1 MEFYKVSG
9 SGNDFL
15 ALIEPQADPSAEQ
28 IAAWCRRGISLGAD
42 GLFVLR
48 RLEHGAAMA
57 YWNSDGQ
64 PARLCING
72 TRCAARLA
80 YDLGWA
86 AGETTIE
93 TGALAAHDAYGQHVA
108 RMELMLQETQ
118 LLHENGRKGAIEVE
132 ALRFH
137 VADAKR
143 QLERTTNSRTWL
155 P

>member
-1 MEFYKVSG
+1 MHNVPRIVG
-9 SGNDFL
+9 T
-15 ALIEPQADPSAEQ
+15 
-28 IAAWCRRGISLGAD
+28 AAVAVCSLLCGCQ
-42 GLFVLR
+42 LSPLVV
-48 RLEHGAAMA
+48 
-57 YWNSDGQ
+57 
-64 PARLCING
+64 PAKKPPAVERYE
-72 TRCAARLA
+72 AAREIEKYATDARNAGSDAPWGDAAAVETRVLWSKRLA
-80 YDLGWA
+80 
-86 AGETTIE
+86 ETTIE

-137 VADAKR
+137 VADAKL